1 MSRLS
6 RMHVGFGALVLAA
19 SVILAPAGAWS
30 QPASPED
37 WAAPR
42 TAWGDPDIGGVWN
55 SSTVTPLERPEAL
68 ADKAFLTAEEAAAIE
83 QRVVDANA
91 RANAPSVVR
100 TEPLPVGG
108 NVGGY
113 NSFWLDRGTTVV
125 PTRRTSLV
133 IDPPNGR
140 LPALTPEAEA
150 HVTSPERQRLKD
162 IREGLVPADSHEQFD
177 YGDRCIWYRG
187 VPSLPTAYNNNYHL
201 VQTPDVI
208 AIVQEHIH
216 DVRFIHLDGRPAID
230 EGISQFGGHSRGRW
244 EGDTLVVETT
254 NFGNPTCSRPAP
266 DRKAACAWD
275 HPSRRPAGDRRGH
288 QPVRRPFARALGGRH
303 ARRRDDQL
311 RQPGLPVLVRPRTA
325 RRHQLGSQPGPA
337 RRGAVHPRGAGDA
350 RLPVHGGRSERLD
363 PPVDRLV
370 AVGPQ
375 RPADVRVRLPR
386 GQLRPDEHPRR
397 LARRGGAE
405 PRPLDR

>member
-1 MSRLS
+1 MCTSDSARWCWQRVFWPL
-6 RMHVGFGALVLAA
+6 RAHG
-19 SVILAPAGAWS
+19 PNRRRRRK
-30 QPASPED
+30 

-55 SSTVTPLERPEAL
+55 SSTVTPLQRPEAL

-91 RANAPSVVR
+91 RANAPSAVR

-113 NSFWLDRGTTVV
+113 NAFWLDRGTTVV

-140 LPALTPEAEA
+140 LPALTPEHEA
-150 HVTSPERQRLKD
+150 HVASPERQRLKA

-187 VPSLPTAYNNNYHL
+187 VPSLPTAYNNNYHI

-254 NFGNPTCSRPAP
+254 NFGHRAYLFSSGPGVQGGINWDLSPA
-266 DRKAACAWD
+266 
-275 HPSRRPAGDRRGH
+275 
-288 QPVRRPFARALGGRH
+288 
-303 ARRRDDQL
+303 L
-311 RQPGLPVLVRPRTA
+311 RVV
-325 RRHQLGSQPGPA
+325 
-337 RRGAVHPRGAGDA
+337 GAVHAGTPGDA
-350 RLPVHGGRSERLD
+350 RLPVHAGRPERLD
-363 PPVDRLV
+363 PPVDRIV
-370 AVGPQ
+370 AVGAQ

-386 GQLRPDEHPRR
+386 GQLRADEHPRR
-397 LARRGGAE
+397 IARRGGQRRRALIRAAIE
-405 PRPLDR
+405 